1 MEVDHSKNIHS
12 VSKNK
17 RYFENFIFNEKNI
30 EIIANVFVVS
40 IILLYNLLI

>member
-1 MEVDHSKNIHS
+1 MELGHSNNVHF
-12 VSKNK
+12 VSKIK
-17 RYFENFIFNEKNI
+17 RYFENYIFNEKNI

>member
-1 MEVDHSKNIHS
+1 MELGHSNNVHF

-17 RYFENFIFNEKNI
+17 RYFENYIFNEKNI
-30 EIIANVFVVS
+30 EIIVNVFFVS